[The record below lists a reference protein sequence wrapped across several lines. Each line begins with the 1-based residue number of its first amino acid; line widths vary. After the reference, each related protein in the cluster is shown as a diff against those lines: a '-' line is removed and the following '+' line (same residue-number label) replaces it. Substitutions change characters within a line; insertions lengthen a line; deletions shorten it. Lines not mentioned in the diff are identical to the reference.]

1 MTTRQKLYAMG
12 EPLGECVTTRK
23 VGGGYVCGGGGGS
36 SASTNTTA
44 TQNTDKRITQQS
56 GIALG
61 VDESTVNLTQT
72 TNNYSVDKDIAN
84 KAMDTVT
91 TGNALQND
99 GFVKMLG
106 LADKLFTGA
115 GQALASSQQTTL
127 AQVGALSTAQNDSKG
142 AIDQKTIVI
151 LAAAGVAGLALITRK
166 K

>member
-36 SASTNTTA
+36 SASTNTTN
-44 TQNTDKRITQQS
+44 TINTDKRITQQS

-61 VDESTVNLTQT
+61 VDQSTVNLTQNT
-72 TNNYSVDKDIAN
+72 YSTDKEIVNHAL
-84 KAMDTVT
+84 DTVT
-91 TGNALQND
+91 TGNALSND
-99 GFVKMLG
+99 SFVKLIG
-106 LADKLFTGA
+106 LADKLFTTA
-115 GQALASSQQTTL
+115 DSTLKSSQATTL
-127 AQVGALSTAQNDSKG
+127 AQVGALSTAQNDAKG

-151 LAAAGVAGLALITRK
+151 LAAAGVAGLALISRK